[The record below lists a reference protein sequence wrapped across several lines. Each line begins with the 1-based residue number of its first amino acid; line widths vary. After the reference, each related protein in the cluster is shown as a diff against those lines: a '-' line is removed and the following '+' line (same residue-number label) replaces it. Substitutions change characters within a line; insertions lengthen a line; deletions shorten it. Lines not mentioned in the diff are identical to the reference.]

1 MTPSSDEKK
10 GLPVILW
17 ILIAIGGLGCGFIA
31 LMIIAAIAL
40 PSFLNQANKAK
51 QTEAKHYVGAMVRS
65 EQAYF
70 LEYRKFTPS
79 LNELQV
85 GIPSESTN
93 YRYAL
98 TLQDSSPQA
107 VMITAVPK
115 KPGLKSYTGV
125 VFANGT
131 GQAATSVVQ
140 ICLTEQ
146 PSSTPPAMPIAPQ
159 NISEPIRCPPGSQA
173 ILGQ

>member
-1 MTPSSDEKK
+1 MNPSSNRKK
-10 GLPVILW
+10 GLPVIVW
-17 ILIAIGGLGCGFIA
+17 ILIATGVLYGFIT
-31 LMIIAAIAL
+31 LVIKAISCGCA
-40 PSFLNQANKAK
+40 PPPGAEPRQ
-51 QTEAKHYVGAMVRS
+51 HVGTMLRA

-98 TLQDSSPQA
+98 TLQDGSPQP

-115 KPGLKSYTGV
+115 KPGLRSYTGV

-131 GQAATSVVQ
+131 GQADMTVTQ
-140 ICLTEQ
+140 ICETKQ
-146 PSSTPPAMPIAPQ
+146 PSPTPPVMPIAPQ
-159 NISEPIRCPPGSQA
+159 NISEPIPCPPGSQP
-173 ILGQ
+173 LK